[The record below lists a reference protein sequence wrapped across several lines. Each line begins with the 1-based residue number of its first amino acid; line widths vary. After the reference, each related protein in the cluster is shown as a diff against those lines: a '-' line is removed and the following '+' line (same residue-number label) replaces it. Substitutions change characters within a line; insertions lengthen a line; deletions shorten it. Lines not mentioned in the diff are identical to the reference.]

1 MTIGTGLNNALIKQN
16 LSIRNALLWSPEHP
30 CMHQMITEIIV
41 DGIIE
46 DQYVTPFGIRTLYF
60 DADKGLLINKEHIKI
75 HGMAI
80 HNEAGQLGAAVPIKV
95 WKRRFE
101 KLKGMGCNAIRTAH
115 NPADPLILDLMDTM
129 GLLCMDEFL
138 MSGPFV
144 NGVSPEALKKSLPA
158 VMQNIST
165 GCI

>member
-1 MTIGTGLNNALIKQN
+1 
-16 LSIRNALLWSPEHP
+16 
-30 CMHQMITEIIV
+30 MHQMITEIIV

-115 NPADPLILDLMDTM
+115 NPAYKRFRDNNQE
-129 GLLCMDEFL
+129 GQESSLCYFMECR
-138 MSGPFV
+138 
-144 NGVSPEALKKSLPA
+144 
-158 VMQNIST
+158 Q
-165 GCI
+165 